1 MFLTNLCLSKTM
13 LSNWYL
19 VCNCEAVFVFEYI
32 NWFLVMLERRSRLA
46 NTLKISCKDAK
57 VDVIYPDLSV
67 AVFSAISVNWLVNV
81 QWDTWIGRQHFLVL
95 TMSVTWAELKWSLQT
110 WEKILAVP
118 TCDQQVAVWMFSC
131 WNSAKWLLLHYSNMN
146 CLDYCTLQF
155 WFLGSEKQRIKVQKQ
170 ARK

>member
-19 VCNCEAVFVFEYI
+19 VCTLSEAVFVFEYI

-46 NTLKISCKDAK
+46 NTLKVSCKDAK

-110 WEKILAVP
+110 WERKYWQFPPVISRWQCECSPVQI
-118 TCDQQVAVWMFSC
+118 QQSDFCCTTVTWTVWIT
-131 WNSAKWLLLHYSNMN
+131 AHYSF
-146 CLDYCTLQF
+146 D
-155 WFLGSEKQRIKVQKQ
+155 I
-170 ARK
+170 